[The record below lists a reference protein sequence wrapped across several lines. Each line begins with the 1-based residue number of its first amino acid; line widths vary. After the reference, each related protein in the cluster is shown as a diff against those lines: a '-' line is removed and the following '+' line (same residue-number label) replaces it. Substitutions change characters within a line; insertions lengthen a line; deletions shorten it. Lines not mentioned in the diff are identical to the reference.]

1 MSSEAIQKLGNL
13 ESLRIPRARQPV
25 RTSRKRFV
33 LAATLVVVLAAAG
46 VLASALY
53 SRTIGRPLTVE
64 TLLVQGRW
72 DNQPRVMLTGSGY
85 VVTRH
90 KYITIG
96 TKILGQILAEPIEEG
111 QRLKQGDLLARIDDR
126 DYQAQLRQAYAARDL
141 AEANVRLTV
150 ANAERARK
158 LDGSGAISKEELE
171 TAINAAEVA
180 QAQLKRDE
188 AAVDYAKFE
197 VNQCVITSPINGI
210 VLKKYREMGDTIN
223 FGGQIQAGGGATDIA
238 QLADTDDMRAEVDI
252 NEADIAKVGMG
263 APATVVLDAYPD
275 KRFDAALV
283 KVYPEADR
291 QKGTVKVEVQIA
303 KPDLELIKPEMGV
316 KVSFLENRPTI
327 AAAPMIVLPKG
338 AITTEGDSSFVWT
351 VENGSVHKTAIV
363 RAREFET
370 GIEIKQGLKGGETVV
385 VAPTPGLRAGQTVND
400 NGTAVH

>member
-1 MSSEAIQKLGNL
+1 M
-13 ESLRIPRARQPV
+13 RHH
-25 RTSRKRFV
+25 
-33 LAATLVVVLAAAG
+33 
-46 VLASALY
+46 
-53 SRTIGRPLTVE
+53 LT
-64 TLLVQGRW
+64 
-72 DNQPRVMLTGSGY
+72 
-85 VVTRH
+85 
-90 KYITIG
+90 
-96 TKILGQILAEPIEEG
+96 
-111 QRLKQGDLLARIDDR
+111 
-126 DYQAQLRQAYAARDL
+126 
-141 AEANVRLTV
+141 
-150 ANAERARK
+150 
-158 LDGSGAISKEELE
+158 
-171 TAINAAEVA
+171 
-180 QAQLKRDE
+180 
-188 AAVDYAKFE
+188 
-197 VNQCVITSPINGI
+197 INGI

-291 QKGTVKVEVQIA
+291 QKGTVKVEVRIA

-385 VAPTPGLRAGQTVND
+385 VAPTPGLRGGQTVNV